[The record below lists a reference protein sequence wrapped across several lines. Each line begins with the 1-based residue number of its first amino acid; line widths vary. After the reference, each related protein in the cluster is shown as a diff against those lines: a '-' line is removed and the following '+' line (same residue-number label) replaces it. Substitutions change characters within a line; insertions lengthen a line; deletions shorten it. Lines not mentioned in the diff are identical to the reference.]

1 MDLFAKSHPE
11 KSDSL
16 NVIGVYSTFHE
27 QYGYYADPVD
37 DKTAT
42 LPKGWRARLVNLP
55 PGDTDGVLGL
65 CLDPHDLA
73 IAKYVAS
80 REKDLQFNREL
91 VSRGLLERDKLL
103 HLLEVT
109 PLEETQRA
117 RIAASIELDFGG
129 VPPTQVSGV
138 PNPNRATR
146 WPARPDPMIVG
157 SKMPRPRARTL
168 GPLRSPKY

>member
-1 MDLFAKSHPE
+1 LITS
-11 KSDSL
+11 
-16 NVIGVYSTFHE
+16 
-27 QYGYYADPVD
+27 
-37 DKTAT
+37 
-42 LPKGWRARLVNLP
+42 
-55 PGDTDGVLGL
+55 

-91 VSRGLLERDKLL
+91 VSRGLLERNKLL

-138 PNPNRATR
+138 PEPE
-146 WPARPDPMIVG
+146 
-157 SKMPRPRARTL
+157 
-168 GPLRSPKY
+168 